1 MKITAIVWTGMKNV
15 RVRGRLVTVPR
26 VNVPDGHQSFPI
38 EHQTRTFEDV
48 MLFHSCRPV
57 RMNGCGN
64 SFNARWWMVNR
75 LPPDGEPI
83 RHPTGGYRTKKDVI
97 TSRQKGGR

>member
-1 MKITAIVWTGMKNV
+1 MKITAIVWTGEKSV
-15 RVRGRLVTVPR
+15 RVRGRIVTVSR

-38 EHQTRTFEDV
+38 EHQTRTFEDT
-48 MLFHSCRPV
+48 MLFHSRRPV
-57 RMNGCGN
+57 RMMGHG

-75 LPPDGEPI
+75 LPPAGEPV

-97 TSRQKGGR
+97 SSRQKGGR